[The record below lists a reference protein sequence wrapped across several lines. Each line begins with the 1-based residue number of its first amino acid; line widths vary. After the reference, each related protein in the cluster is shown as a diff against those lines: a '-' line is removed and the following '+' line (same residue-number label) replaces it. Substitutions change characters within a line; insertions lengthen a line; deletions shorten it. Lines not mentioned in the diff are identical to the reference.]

1 MYDVVVFPE
10 MLMKKN
16 LHLDLLW
23 REAALLECMVLVD
36 EFDGDDRFGGV
47 VRDGFA
53 NAVQRSQRDG
63 VIEER
68 QHLRG
73 IGALSNGLA
82 HEPEW

>member
-53 NAVQRSQRDG
+53 NG
-63 VIEER
+63 
-68 QHLRG
+68 G